1 VTPKTRKG
9 VLITMPEDNK
19 KQEPADPMEVWEH
32 WYETTYNAWKNST
45 AGSKESFVDPYG
57 LYRSWLKGIGEAQ
70 EQFKAGAAGLMD
82 PQEAWKHWFEA
93 TTDVWKKAT
102 EQGAD
107 PLGLT
112 TQWLEMME
120 EARAKLSA
128 GGVLPADPFTFLK
141 QWYDA
146 TNETWS
152 KAVGDIIGTEKFL
165 EMGSQFLESYTS
177 FTRTFNRASEAYF
190 SRLQLATRSD
200 IARVAELVVNLEDKV
215 DRLDNEFEDFEDTYT
230 QMTKDK
236 ATSELLGRLE
246 SVESNVAALPAA
258 VESLGKRLDR
268 VESKLDKL
276 LEALEKPGREE
287 PTKVV
292 RQAPATRGRAQQTKP
307 PATKQQVR

>member
-1 VTPKTRKG
+1 
-9 VLITMPEDNK
+9 MPEDNK
-19 KQEPADPMEVWEH
+19 KQESADPMEVWER
-32 WYETTYNAWKNST
+32 WYETTYDAWKNSID
-45 AGSKESFVDPYG
+45 GSKESFVDPLG
-57 LYRSWLKGIGEAQ
+57 LYSSWLKGIGEAQ
-70 EQFKAGAAGLMD
+70 EQFKAVAAGLMD

-93 TTDVWKKAT
+93 TTDVWKKAAEPGT
-102 EQGAD
+102 D

-120 EARAKLSA
+120 EARTKLSA
-128 GGVLPADPFTFLK
+128 GGALPADPFTFLK

-152 KAVGDIIGTEKFL
+152 KAVGEIIGTEKFM
-165 EMGSQFLESYTS
+165 EMGSQFLESYAS

-215 DRLDNEFEDFEDTYT
+215 DRLDKEFEDFEDRYM
-230 QMTKDK
+230 QMTAGE
-236 ATSELLGRLE
+236 ATSELSGRLE
-246 SVESNVAALPAA
+246 RVESDTAALPAA
-258 VESLGKRLDR
+258 VESLEKRLER

-287 PTKVV
+287 PAKAV
-292 RQAPATRGRAQQTKP
+292 RRAPATRSRAQQPKL
-307 PATKQQVR
+307 PAKKQRASVEVES

>member
-1 VTPKTRKG
+1 
-9 VLITMPEDNK
+9 MPEDNK
-19 KQEPADPMEVWEH
+19 KQEPADPMEVWEQ
-32 WYETTYNAWKNST
+32 WYETTYDAWKNSIN
-45 AGSKESFVDPYG
+45 GSKESFVDPLG
-57 LYRSWLKGIGEAQ
+57 LYSSWLKGTAQ

-93 TTDVWKKAT
+93 TTDVWKRAPKP
-102 EQGAD
+102 GAD

-128 GGVLPADPFTFLK
+128 GGAVPADPFTFLK

-152 KAVGDIIGTEKFL
+152 KAVGDMIGTEKL
-165 EMGSQFLESYTS
+165 MEMGSQFLESYAS
-177 FTRTFNRASEAYF
+177 FTRMFSRASEAYF

-215 DRLDNEFEDFEDTYT
+215 DRLDNEFEDFEDRYM
-230 QMTKDK
+230 QMT
-236 ATSELLGRLE
+236 AGEVTSGLSGRLE
-246 SVESNVAALPAA
+246 RVEGSVAALPAA
-258 VESLGKRLDR
+258 VESLEKHLER

-287 PTKVV
+287 PAKAV
-292 RQAPATRGRAQQTKP
+292 RRAPATRSRAQQPKP
-307 PATKQQVR
+307 PAKKQ

>member
-1 VTPKTRKG
+1 
-9 VLITMPEDNK
+9 MPEDNK
-19 KQEPADPMEVWEH
+19 KQEPADPMEVWEQ
-32 WYETTYNAWKNST
+32 WYETTYDAWKNSID
-45 AGSKESFVDPYG
+45 GSKESFVDPLG
-57 LYRSWLKGIGEAQ
+57 LYSSWLKGTAQ
-70 EQFKAGAAGLMD
+70 EQFKVGAAGLID

-102 EQGAD
+102 KPGAD

-128 GGVLPADPFTFLK
+128 GGAVPTDPFTFLK

-152 KAVGDIIGTEKFL
+152 KAVGDMIGTEKFM
-165 EMGSQFLESYTS
+165 EMGSQFLESYAS

-200 IARVAELVVNLEDKV
+200 IARVAELVVNLEEKV
-215 DRLDNEFEDFEDTYT
+215 DRLDNEFEDFEDRYM
-230 QMTKDK
+230 QMTAGE
-236 ATSELLGRLE
+236 ATSGLSGRLE
-246 SVESNVAALPAA
+246 RVESNVAALPAA
-258 VESLGKRLDR
+258 VESLEKRLVK

-287 PTKVV
+287 PAKAV
-292 RQAPATRGRAQQTKP
+292 RRAPATRSRAQQPKP
-307 PATKQQVR
+307 PAKKQQVSVEVES